1 MVSCENLLS
10 ESSELF
16 GGVPESSGQHN
27 LLSSSLKSSSNKSAG
42 SNSSSSRK
50 MYRSG
55 GGIFSNPFKS
65 DSEKM
70 DLLTDLLKQYR
81 ESGIPETGGGGK
93 HNHHLLHSQSHCQ
106 STNKLNHLRA
116 SSLSIGGFTGSGSNQ
131 SAVSPTSAVA
141 NASNNSSANNS
152 PSSSLLLGSSSS
164 THQKVTSLSTTDL
177 HHLNHSLSL
186 TGSPQSSA
194 GQHQHQQQT
203 SSSFDAS
210 DDAGSSYLYLEPEWG
225 SIVEGAEQLP
235 GRVKAQNEAIWELLT
250 TEVFYI
256 RRLKVVNDIFVACL
270 LNLQSECILNEVG
283 QLLLVFY
290 FSLVVANNFLIFRS
304 VNQRFYCITDK
315 LILRSINLP
324 LRLLCYCVVMAM
336 AAGPTWPT
344 VFLSLFLSISHYQTA
359 AL

>member
-16 GGVPESSGQHN
+16 GGVPENHNNSSNAQ
-27 LLSSSLKSSSNKSAG
+27 LLSSSLKSSIKSSGSGFSN
-42 SNSSSSRK
+42 SSRK

-81 ESGIPETGGGGK
+81 ESGIPETGHHLR
-93 HNHHLLHSQSHCQ
+93 HNPHQPHHHHSTHQLLHSQSHCQ

-116 SSLSIGGFTGSGSNQ
+116 SSLSISGFTGTGSSSNQ
-131 SAVSPTSAVA
+131 AVSPTAIT
-141 NASNNSSANNS
+141 ASNTSGNS
-152 PSSSLLLGSSSS
+152 PGFLS
-164 THQKVTSLSTTDL
+164 TNKTSLSTTDL
-177 HHLNHSLSL
+177 HHLNHSLSQI
-186 TGSPQSSA
+186 SPNQPN
-194 GQHQHQQQT
+194 QPPQT

-210 DDAGSSYLYLEPEWG
+210 DDASYLYLEPEWG
-225 SIVEGAEQLP
+225 SIVEGADQLP
-235 GRVKAQNEAIWELLT
+235 GRVKSQNEAIWELLQ

-283 QLLLVFY
+283 QFNSNFIATLSGVLLNLI
-290 FSLVVANNFLIFRS
+290 VVVVVTS
-304 VNQRFYCITDK
+304 W
-315 LILRSINLP
+315 SINKSTC
-324 LRLLCYCVVMAM
+324 LL
-336 AAGPTWPT
+336 
-344 VFLSLFLSISHYQTA
+344 I
-359 AL
+359 

>member
-1 MVSCENLLS
+1 
-10 ESSELF
+10 
-16 GGVPESSGQHN
+16 
-27 LLSSSLKSSSNKSAG
+27 
-42 SNSSSSRK
+42 

-81 ESGIPETGGGGK
+81 ESGIPETGGGGGK

-116 SSLSIGGFTGSGSNQ
+116 SSLSIGGFTGSSNQ

-141 NASNNSSANNS
+141 NASNSSNSANNS
-152 PSSSLLLGSSSS
+152 PSSSLLLGSSSSS

-283 QLLLVFY
+283 QAFVFVWVFG
-290 FSLVVANNFLIFRS
+290 FSLVIAKKTS
-304 VNQRFYCITDK
+304 
-315 LILRSINLP
+315 
-324 LRLLCYCVVMAM
+324 
-336 AAGPTWPT
+336 
-344 VFLSLFLSISHYQTA
+344 
-359 AL
+359 